1 MPLPVCWALS
11 SINQWQSTQLPNC
24 AAQTHLHTHTHT
36 NPHSHSISQWNC
48 NSLWPGMQCRPQVSE
63 VTFALD
69 RTDQNVINIDAF
81 CQQAGGS
88 VECGKARRWTE
99 QLPPRVW
106 HGLLKRKRLFTMCN
120 KLALLGD
127 AQSPILAWPGLDSVC
142 KPSGKQTT
150 SGQQQQQQQDEA
162 NVYGLN

>member
-1 MPLPVCWALS
+1 MTVKPT
-11 SINQWQSTQLPNC
+11 TQLRSTNTL
-24 AAQTHLHTHTHT
+24 ALAHTHT
-36 NPHSHSISQWNC
+36 NSHSISQWNC

-69 RTDQNVINIDAF
+69 RTEQNVINIDAF
-81 CQQAGGS
+81 CQQARGR

-127 AQSPILAWPGLDSVC
+127 AQSPILAWHGL
-142 KPSGKQTT
+142 GQRMQTEWQT
-150 SGQQQQQQQDEA
+150 NNKRATTTTTARRGQR
-162 NVYGLN
+162 LWLKLIK